1 VFKCEPQGEG
11 VGSAMC
17 VITDH
22 SLLRYIE
29 RVWHVDIEAARAE
42 MMLSGKTV
50 DAAALMGC
58 DTVKLGNGARLKL
71 KSATV
76 VTVLP
81 KRGH

>member
-1 VFKCEPQGEG
+1 MFKSGRKAEG
-11 VGSAMC
+11 VASIVC
-17 VITDH
+17 IITDH

-58 DTVKLGNGARLKL
+58 DTIKLGNGARLKM
-71 KSATV
+71 KGDVV

-81 KRGH
+81 KRGY

>member
-1 VFKCEPQGEG
+1 MFTSRQQGEG
-11 VGSAMC
+11 VGSIVC
-17 VITDH
+17 TITDH

-42 MMLSGKTV
+42 MLLLGKTV

-58 DTVKLGNGARLKL
+58 DTVKMGNGARLKL
-71 KSATV
+71 KSNTI